1 MHTISRVFASKSLGT
16 KNFQYSVIF
25 CIHFL
30 EFCIKIL
37 VKYTFLE
44 QRHVLLTISGAFAS
58 KSLGSKKS
66 QYCVIQRQGIELV
79 VLDLACHVI
88 GLNAGC
94 LWVTSS
100 AIPGLH
106 FAYNFWSFASKSLG
120 SKHSQYSV
128 IFCIQFLEFLHQNC
142 WELRILSIVSYVF
155 LNFWNCFE
163 ISLKEIHSSA
173 PSFNPRRAM
182 R

>member
-16 KNFQYSVIF
+16 KNFQYSVLF

-66 QYCVIQRQGIELV
+66 QYCVIQRQGIDLV

-94 LWVTSS
+94 LWVTPS
-100 AIPGLH
+100 AIPALH
-106 FAYNFWSFASKSLG
+106 KCRFCTSKMIEICLRCHWLYFSSTTLSFGQGGCRL
-120 SKHSQYSV
+120 
-128 IFCIQFLEFLHQNC
+128 
-142 WELRILSIVSYVF
+142 IVDY
-155 LNFWNCFE
+155 
-163 ISLKEIHSSA
+163 
-173 PSFNPRRAM
+173 
-182 R
+182 